1 MNLGIEDAVVLGEQL
16 SQVLAGAS
24 DAVLDD
30 YAATRRRTAGDVVTM
45 TSRLTELATASAKL
59 RPVRNRVMRLAG
71 KLPAVRRALAWRLS
85 GLNRR

>member
-1 MNLGIEDAVVLGEQL
+1 
-16 SQVLAGAS
+16 
-24 DAVLDD
+24 
-30 YAATRRRTAGDVVTM
+30 M
-45 TSRLTELATASAKL
+45 TSRLTELATASARR